1 MKNAQ
6 DEGLKPQ
13 TTDIAASAV
22 VIDKSQ
28 ENPPQIQTQ
37 HVKEETLKSSPVTEA
52 LPKPE
57 SSSSI
62 SPPNSQEVSASVS
75 NTVSKDTGLA
85 AEGSDK
91 IKPIPAVEVKPIVS
105 DKPQENPPQI
115 QTQHV
120 KEETLKSS
128 PVTEALPKPESSSS
142 ISPPSSREIAHSLD
156 QVVLKEISALV
167 AEGND
172 RINHVAEKGILVL
185 GKTGAGKS
193 TLAHVLAGRKLQ
205 SIFDDEIGVFIID
218 TLQPIKGIKIIHD
231 KAIVEQSGSS
241 EIRIGHSPLSETT
254 IPNKI
259 IIGHN
264 SAFETAI
271 PNKCKVQDALVWDC
285 PGFKDTAGIA
295 QEIANGFYI
304 KKLFH
309 NTKQL
314 KFVLVVSEASFSDKS
329 LDFIDI
335 ANQFAKMFK
344 DIEVVKGSVALVVT
358 HASPGKKVEHI
369 ENLINRILTQKS
381 VLTEKYTATTAKILE
396 YLTDSVHIFYKPSAE
411 GEIST
416 KYNFFDQINSS
427 TSYASYLES
436 SIKVSISSQSKTY
449 ADDLLAT
456 AGSNFK
462 KIVSVIAQAVSKS
475 ESYINGDDSAFT
487 SFYAEISKLLPQSIE
502 YEPLIRLP
510 EHTSSEHFVNLSYM
524 RALQEVLS
532 SKVDSFEAGLKML
545 HNILLVF
552 EEFTSGD
559 KKAQLKK
566 YIQEYDYA
574 LKQQVDYLKLFSQL
588 CDKEMP
594 EFFEML
600 KGTITECQGKI
611 DIGFERAVKSMVIVP
626 DQGISYYETA
636 IKYLDLYKGEPE
648 CIKNKAKAYY
658 HLGLIYDKEGNT
670 TEALQHYFKTIELDK
685 ELAPAYTKVGD
696 LFFSKEEYEV
706 AIAFYKTVK
715 HDFKIKPCIKKLIE
729 KNPENP
735 KIMMRVAEYFSS
747 IELNEKA
754 IKYYQYAQSLA
765 QDDQMKSE
773 ALTAIGNILKKDKTK
788 QGDEY
793 IKNAA
798 EHNYFNYASFNQEEV
813 LKKHPLSLDFHTKDG
828 LDTGDDISIMGE
840 SYLMVTESE
849 HGGH

>member
-62 SPPNSQEVSASVS
+62 SPPSSQEVSASVS

-128 PVTEALPKPESSSS
+128 PVTEALPKPENSSS

-172 RINHVAEKGILVL
+172 RINHVAENGILVL

-462 KIVSVIAQAVSKS
+462 KLLV
-475 ESYINGDDSAFT
+475 
-487 SFYAEISKLLPQSIE
+487 LLPKQLVS
-502 YEPLIRLP
+502 
-510 EHTSSEHFVNLSYM
+510 
-524 RALQEVLS
+524 Q
-532 SKVDSFEAGLKML
+532 KV
-545 HNILLVF
+545 I
-552 EEFTSGD
+552 
-559 KKAQLKK
+559 
-566 YIQEYDYA
+566 
-574 LKQQVDYLKLFSQL
+574 
-588 CDKEMP
+588 
-594 EFFEML
+594 
-600 KGTITECQGKI
+600 
-611 DIGFERAVKSMVIVP
+611 
-626 DQGISYYETA
+626 
-636 IKYLDLYKGEPE
+636 
-648 CIKNKAKAYY
+648 
-658 HLGLIYDKEGNT
+658 
-670 TEALQHYFKTIELDK
+670 
-685 ELAPAYTKVGD
+685 
-696 LFFSKEEYEV
+696 
-706 AIAFYKTVK
+706 
-715 HDFKIKPCIKKLIE
+715 
-729 KNPENP
+729 
-735 KIMMRVAEYFSS
+735 
-747 IELNEKA
+747 
-754 IKYYQYAQSLA
+754 
-765 QDDQMKSE
+765 
-773 ALTAIGNILKKDKTK
+773 
-788 QGDEY
+788 
-793 IKNAA
+793 
-798 EHNYFNYASFNQEEV
+798 
-813 LKKHPLSLDFHTKDG
+813 
-828 LDTGDDISIMGE
+828 
-840 SYLMVTESE
+840 
-849 HGGH
+849 

>member
-13 TTDIAASAV
+13 PTDITASSV
-22 VIDKSQ
+22 VINKSE
-28 ENPPQIQTQ
+28 ENSPQIQIPLINEDSTKTQ
-37 HVKEETLKSSPVTEA
+37 PVIEASQKQENGKPISSASIPEISAPV
-52 LPKPE
+52 
-57 SSSSI
+57 
-62 SPPNSQEVSASVS
+62 NSEVSKKVS
-75 NTVSKDTGLA
+75 GLST
-85 AEGSDK
+85 EDNDN
-91 IKPIPAVEVKPIVS
+91 IKSIQAVEVKPIVS
-105 DKPQENPPQI
+105 QKPQDNLPQI
-115 QTQHV
+115 QSPLVNEDTV
-120 KEETLKSS
+120 KA
-128 PVTEALPKPESSSS
+128 VTAVEVLPKPEDREQPLSQSD
-142 ISPPSSREIAHSLD
+142 REIEPTLD

-167 AEGND
+167 TEGND
-172 RINHVAEKGILVL
+172 RINHVAENGILVL

-205 SIFDDEIGVFIID
+205 SIFDDEIGEFIID

-231 KAIVEQSGSS
+231 KAIVEQPDTS

-304 KKLFH
+304 KKLFQ

-381 VLTEKYTATTAKILE
+381 TLTEKYTATTAKILE
-396 YLTDSVHIFYKPSAE
+396 YLIDSVHIFYKPSAE

-449 ADDLLAT
+449 ADSLLVT

-462 KIVSVIAQAVSKS
+462 KIVSTIVQAITES
-475 ESYINGDDSAFT
+475 ERYIEGDDSAFT
-487 SFYAEISKLLPQSIE
+487 SFYKEISKLLPQSIE
-502 YEPLIRLP
+502 YEPLTRLP
-510 EHTSSEHFVNLSYM
+510 EHNKSEHFVNLSYM
-524 RALQEVLS
+524 RSLQEVLS
-532 SKVDSFEAGLKML
+532 SKVDSFDAGLEIL
-545 HNILLVF
+545 HNILRVF
-552 EEFTSGD
+552 EEFANSD
-559 KKAQLKK
+559 NKVQLKK

-574 LKQQVDYLKLFSQL
+574 LKQQIDYLKLFSQL

-600 KGTITECQGKI
+600 RGKIAECKGKI
-611 DIGFERAVKSMVIVP
+611 DINFEKAVKSMVLEP
-626 DQGISYYETA
+626 DQAISYYQTA
-636 IKYLDLYKGEPE
+636 IEYLDMYKNDPE

-658 HLGLIYDKEGNT
+658 HLGLIHDE
-670 TEALQHYFKTIELDK
+670 ERDSWQALQYYFKAIELDK
-685 ELAPAYTKVGD
+685 ELTPVYSKVGD
-696 LFFSKEEYEV
+696 LFFSKGKYEI
-706 AIAFYKTVK
+706 AIDYYKAVK
-715 HDFKIKPCIKKLIE
+715 HDFKIKACIKKLIAQ
-729 KNPENP
+729 NPENP
-735 KIMMRVAEYFSS
+735 DLMMKIAEYFSS

-754 IKYYQYAQSLA
+754 IKYYQYAQSLT
-765 QDDQMKSE
+765 QDEQIKSK
-773 ALTAIGNILKKDKTK
+773 ALVAIGNILKKDKAK

-798 EHNYFNYASFNQEEV
+798 EHNYFNYANFNQEE
-813 LKKHPLSLDFHTKDG
+813 LLGKYSPLLEELNRKN
-828 LDTGDDISIMGE
+828 DIAIIGVD
-840 SYLMVTESE
+840 SYLMVPESE
-849 HGGH
+849 YSSH

>member
-13 TTDIAASAV
+13 ATDIAASPV
-22 VIDKSQ
+22 VI
-28 ENPPQIQTQ
+28 
-37 HVKEETLKSSPVTEA
+37 
-52 LPKPE
+52 
-57 SSSSI
+57 
-62 SPPNSQEVSASVS
+62 
-75 NTVSKDTGLA
+75 
-85 AEGSDK
+85 
-91 IKPIPAVEVKPIVS
+91 
-105 DKPQENPPQI
+105 DKPQENPPQAEI
-115 QTQHV
+115 RQI
-120 KEETLKSS
+120 KEDSIK
-128 PVTEALPKPESSSS
+128 PQAAPEALPKPENSSSIPTPSSQEIAPTVKSDVLKEVGVAEDSVIPQSVTEVLPKPKNSSS
-142 ISPPSSREIAHSLD
+142 ISSPSSREIAPLLD
-156 QVVLKEISALV
+156 QMVLKEISALV

-172 RINHVAEKGILVL
+172 RINHVAENGILVL

-205 SIFDDEIGVFIID
+205 SIFDDEIGEFIID

-462 KIVSVIAQAVSKS
+462 KIVSTIAQAVNKS
-475 ESYINGDDSAFT
+475 ESYIKGDDSAFT
-487 SFYAEISKLLPQSIE
+487 SFYVEISKLLPQSIE

-510 EHTSSEHFVNLSYM
+510 EHNRSEHFVNLSYM

-552 EEFTSGD
+552 EEFASGD

-611 DIGFERAVKSMVIVP
+611 DIGFERAVKSMVIAP

-648 CIKNKAKAYY
+648 CIKNKAEAYY

-696 LFFSKEEYEV
+696 LFFSKGKYEV
-706 AIAFYKTVK
+706 AIEYYKAVK
-715 HDFKIKPCIKKLIE
+715 HDFKIKTCIKKLTE

-735 KIMMRVAEYFSS
+735 DTMMMVADYFSS

-765 QDDQMKSE
+765 QDDQMKSK

-813 LKKHPLSLDFHTKDG
+813 LKKHPLALDFNTRDG
-828 LDTGDDISIMGE
+828 LDIADSISIMGD
-840 SYLMVTESE
+840 SYLMVAESE
-849 HGGH
+849 YGGH

>member
-13 TTDIAASAV
+13 PTDITASSV
-22 VIDKSQ
+22 VINKSE
-28 ENPPQIQTQ
+28 ENSPQIQIPLINEDSTKTQ
-37 HVKEETLKSSPVTEA
+37 PVIEASQKQENGKPISSASIPEISAPV
-52 LPKPE
+52 
-57 SSSSI
+57 
-62 SPPNSQEVSASVS
+62 NSEVSKKVS
-75 NTVSKDTGLA
+75 GLST
-85 AEGSDK
+85 EDNDN
-91 IKPIPAVEVKPIVS
+91 IKSIQAVEVKPIVS
-105 DKPQENPPQI
+105 QEPQDNLPQVQPPLVNED
-115 QTQHV
+115 TV
-120 KEETLKSS
+120 KA
-128 PVTEALPKPESSSS
+128 VTAVEVLPKPED
-142 ISPPSSREIAHSLD
+142 REQPLSQSDLEIEPTLD
-156 QVVLKEISALV
+156 QVVLKAISALV
-167 AEGND
+167 TEGND
-172 RINHVAEKGILVL
+172 RINHVAENGILVL

-205 SIFDDEIGVFIID
+205 SIFDDEIGEFIID

-231 KAIVEQSGSS
+231 KAIVEQPDTS

-285 PGFKDTAGIA
+285 PGFRDTAGIA

-369 ENLINRILTQKS
+369 ENLINRILTLKS

-396 YLTDSVHIFYKPSAE
+396 YLIDSVHIFYKPSAE

-449 ADDLLAT
+449 ADSLLVT

-462 KIVSVIAQAVSKS
+462 KIVSTIVQAITES
-475 ESYINGDDSAFT
+475 ERYIEGDDSAFT
-487 SFYAEISKLLPQSIE
+487 SFYKEISKLLPQSIE
-502 YEPLIRLP
+502 YEPLTRLP
-510 EHTSSEHFVNLSYM
+510 EHNKSEHFVNLSYM
-524 RALQEVLS
+524 RSLQEVLS
-532 SKVDSFEAGLKML
+532 SKVDSFDAGLEIL
-545 HNILLVF
+545 HNILRVF
-552 EEFTSGD
+552 EEFASSD
-559 KKAQLKK
+559 NKVQLKK

-574 LKQQVDYLKLFSQL
+574 LKQQIDYLKLFSQL

-600 KGTITECQGKI
+600 RDKIAECKGKI
-611 DIGFERAVKSMVIVP
+611 DINFEKAVKSMVLEP
-626 DQGISYYETA
+626 DQAISYYQTA
-636 IKYLDLYKGEPE
+636 IEYLDMYKNDPE

-658 HLGLIYDKEGNT
+658 HLGLIYDE
-670 TEALQHYFKTIELDK
+670 ERDSWQALQYYFKAIELDK
-685 ELAPAYTKVGD
+685 ELTPVYTKVGD
-696 LFFSKEEYEV
+696 LFFSKGKYEI
-706 AIAFYKTVK
+706 AIDYYKAVK
-715 HDFKIKPCIKKLIE
+715 HDFKIKACIKKLIAQ
-729 KNPENP
+729 NPENP
-735 KIMMRVAEYFSS
+735 DIMMMLAEYYSS
-747 IELNEKA
+747 RELNEKA
-754 IKYYQYAQSLA
+754 IEYYQYAQSLT
-765 QDDQMKSE
+765 QDKQIKSK
-773 ALTAIGNILKKDKTK
+773 ALVAIGNILKKDKAQ

-798 EHNYFNYASFNQEEV
+798 EHNYFNYANFNQEE
-813 LKKHPLSLDFHTKDG
+813 LLGKYSPLLEELNRKN
-828 LDTGDDISIMGE
+828 DIAIIGVD
-840 SYLMVTESE
+840 SYLMVPESE
-849 HGGH
+849 YSSH

>member
-28 ENPPQIQTQ
+28 ENPPQIQ
-37 HVKEETLKSSPVTEA
+37 A
-52 LPKPE
+52 
-57 SSSSI
+57 
-62 SPPNSQEVSASVS
+62 
-75 NTVSKDTGLA
+75 
-85 AEGSDK
+85 
-91 IKPIPAVEVKPIVS
+91 
-105 DKPQENPPQI
+105 
-115 QTQHV
+115 QHV

-142 ISPPSSREIAHSLD
+142 ISPPSSQEVASPVNNTVSKKAAELATGNSDKIKPIPAAKVKPVVIDKPKESPPQIQAQQVKEETLKSSPVTEALPKLENSSSISSPSSREIAHSLD

-167 AEGND
+167 TEGND
-172 RINHVAEKGILVL
+172 RINHVAENGILLL
-185 GKTGAGKS
+185 GKTGSGKS

-205 SIFDDEIGVFIID
+205 AIFDDAIGEVILD
-218 TLQPIKGIKIIHD
+218 TLDPIKGIKIIHGG
-231 KAIVEQSGSS
+231 AIPAAS

-259 IIGHN
+259 TIGHN
-264 SAFETAI
+264 SAFETTI

-304 KKLFH
+304 KKLFQ

-335 ANQFAKMFK
+335 ANQFARMFK

-369 ENLINRILTQKS
+369 ENLIHRIITQKYA
-381 VLTEKYTATTAKILE
+381 LTEKYTATTEKILK
-396 YLTDSVHIFYKPSAE
+396 YLTDSLHIFYKPSAE
-411 GEIST
+411 GGISIN
-416 KYNFFDQINSS
+416 YDFFAKINLS
-427 TSYASYLES
+427 TSYTSHLED
-436 SIKVSISSQSKTY
+436 SINVSISSQSKSY
-449 ADDLLAT
+449 ADSLLAT

-502 YEPLIRLP
+502 YESLIRLP
-510 EHTSSEHFVNLSYM
+510 EHNRSDHFVNLSYM

-552 EEFTSGD
+552 EEFASGD
-559 KKAQLKK
+559 NKVQLKK

-574 LKQQVDYLKLFSQL
+574 LKQQIDYLKLFSQL

-594 EFFEML
+594 EFFETL
-600 KGTITECQGKI
+600 KDTIAECQGKI
-611 DIGFERAVKSMVIVP
+611 DIDFERAVKSMVIAP
-626 DQGISYYETA
+626 NQEISYYETA

-658 HLGLIYDKEGNT
+658 HLGLIYDEEGNT
-670 TEALQHYFKTIELDK
+670 EEALQHYFKARELDK
-685 ELAPAYTKVGD
+685 ELAPVYTKVGD

-773 ALTAIGNILKKDKTK
+773 ALTAIGHILKKDKAK

-813 LKKHPLSLDFHTKDG
+813 LKKHPLALDFNRKDSLDTADG
-828 LDTGDDISIMGE
+828 VSIMGD
-840 SYLMVTESE
+840 SYLMVAESE
-849 HGGH
+849 YGGH

>member
-1 MKNAQ
+1 MKNVQ

-22 VIDKSQ
+22 VIDKPQ
-28 ENPPQIQTQ
+28 ENSPQIQAQ
-37 HVKEETLKSSPVTEA
+37 QVKEDSVIPQPVTEA

-57 SSSSI
+57 NSSSI
-62 SPPNSQEVSASVS
+62 SPPSSQEVASPVN

-85 AEGSDK
+85 AEDSDK

-115 QTQHV
+115 QAQQV
-120 KEETLKSS
+120 KEDSVIPQ
-128 PVTEALPKPESSSS
+128 PVAEVLLKPENSSS
-142 ISPPSSREIAHSLD
+142 ISLPSSREIAHSLD

-167 AEGND
+167 TEGND
-172 RINHVAEKGILVL
+172 RINHVAENGILLL
-185 GKTGAGKS
+185 GKTGSGKS

-205 SIFDDEIGVFIID
+205 SIFDDEIGEFIID

-259 IIGHN
+259 TIGHN
-264 SAFETAI
+264 SAFETTI
-271 PNKCKVQDALVWDC
+271 PNKCKVQDTLVWDC

-304 KKLFH
+304 KKLFQ

-335 ANQFAKMFK
+335 ANQFARMFK
-344 DIEVVKGSVALVVT
+344 DIEVVKESVALVVT

-369 ENLINRILTQKS
+369 ENLVNRILTQKS
-381 VLTEKYTATTAKILE
+381 ALTEKYNATTAKILE
-396 YLTDSVHIFYKPSAE
+396 YLTDSVHIFYKPLAE

-416 KYNFFDQINSS
+416 KYNLFDQINSS
-427 TSYASYLES
+427 TSYTRHLAD
-436 SIKVSISSQSKTY
+436 SINVSISSQSKTY
-449 ADDLLAT
+449 ADSLLAT

-475 ESYINGDDSAFT
+475 ESYIKGDDSTFT
-487 SFYAEISKLLPQSIE
+487 SFYKDISNLLPQTIE

-510 EHTSSEHFVNLSYM
+510 DHSRSEHFINLSYM

-552 EEFTSGD
+552 EEFASGD
-559 KKAQLKK
+559 NKAQLKK

-574 LKQQVDYLKLFSQL
+574 LKQQIDYLQLFSQL

-600 KGTITECQGKI
+600 KGTITECKGKI
-611 DIGFERAVKSMVIVP
+611 DIDVERAVKSMVIAP

-648 CIKNKAKAYY
+648 CVKNKAKAYY
-658 HLGLIYDKEGNT
+658 HLGLIYDEEGNT
-670 TEALQHYFKTIELDK
+670 EQALQHYFKARELDK
-685 ELAPAYTKVGD
+685 ELAPVYTKVGD
-696 LFFSKEEYEV
+696 LFFSKGDYEV

-735 KIMMRVAEYFSS
+735 EIMMRVAEYFSS
-747 IELNEKA
+747 RA
-754 IKYYQYAQSLA
+754 
-765 QDDQMKSE
+765 
-773 ALTAIGNILKKDKTK
+773 
-788 QGDEY
+788 
-793 IKNAA
+793 
-798 EHNYFNYASFNQEEV
+798 
-813 LKKHPLSLDFHTKDG
+813 
-828 LDTGDDISIMGE
+828 
-840 SYLMVTESE
+840 
-849 HGGH
+849 

>member
-13 TTDIAASAV
+13 PTDITASSV
-22 VIDKSQ
+22 VINKSE
-28 ENPPQIQTQ
+28 ENSPQIQIPLVNEDSTKTQ
-37 HVKEETLKSSPVTEA
+37 PVIEASQKQENGKPISSASIHEISAPV
-52 LPKPE
+52 
-57 SSSSI
+57 
-62 SPPNSQEVSASVS
+62 NSEVSKKVS
-75 NTVSKDTGLA
+75 GLNTEDN
-85 AEGSDK
+85 DN
-91 IKPIPAVEVKPIVS
+91 IKSIQAVEVKPIVNQE
-105 DKPQENPPQI
+105 PQDNLPQVQPPLVNED
-115 QTQHV
+115 TV
-120 KEETLKSS
+120 KA
-128 PVTEALPKPESSSS
+128 VTAVEVLPKPED
-142 ISPPSSREIAHSLD
+142 REQPLSQSDLEIEPTLD

-167 AEGND
+167 TEGND
-172 RINHVAEKGILVL
+172 RINHVAENGILVL

-205 SIFDDEIGVFIID
+205 SIFDDEIGEFIID

-462 KIVSVIAQAVSKS
+462 KIVSTIAQAVSKS
-475 ESYINGDDSAFT
+475 ESYIKGDDSAFT

-510 EHTSSEHFVNLSYM
+510 DHNRSEHFVNLSYM

-532 SKVDSFEAGLKML
+532 SKIDSFEAGLKML

-552 EEFTSGD
+552 EEFASGD
-559 KKAQLKK
+559 NKAQLKK

-574 LKQQVDYLKLFSQL
+574 LKQQIDYLQLFSQL

-611 DIGFERAVKSMVIVP
+611 DIDFERAVKSMVIAP

-658 HLGLIYDKEGNT
+658 HLGLIYDEEGNT
-670 TEALQHYFKTIELDK
+670 KEALQHYFKTIELDK
-685 ELAPAYTKVGD
+685 ELTPVYTKVGD
-696 LFFSKEEYEV
+696 LFFSKGKYEI
-706 AIAFYKTVK
+706 AIDYYKAVK
-715 HDFKIKPCIKKLIE
+715 HDFKIKACIKKLIAQ
-729 KNPENP
+729 NPENP
-735 KIMMRVAEYFSS
+735 DLMMKIAEYFSS

-754 IKYYQYAQSLA
+754 IKYYQYAQSLT
-765 QDDQMKSE
+765 QDEQIKSK
-773 ALTAIGNILKKDKTK
+773 ALVAIGNILKKDKAK

-798 EHNYFNYASFNQEEV
+798 EHNYFNYANFNQEE
-813 LKKHPLSLDFHTKDG
+813 LLGKYSPLLEELNRKN
-828 LDTGDDISIMGE
+828 DIAIIGVD
-840 SYLMVTESE
+840 SYLMVPESE
-849 HGGH
+849 YSSH